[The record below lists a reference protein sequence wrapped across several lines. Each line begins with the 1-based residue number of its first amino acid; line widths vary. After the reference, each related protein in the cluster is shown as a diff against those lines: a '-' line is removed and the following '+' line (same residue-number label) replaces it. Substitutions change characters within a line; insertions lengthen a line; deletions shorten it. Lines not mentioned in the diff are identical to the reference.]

1 MYIHIKYLRIIF
13 RVTRVFRIT
22 FQCGSSEEDKLLRQ
36 KDFLSTSSLIK
47 CMVFNWYLYHIFI
60 DYLQRNSC
68 FLNYVTMW
76 QQWRGQTMA
85 QAALFNV
92 YNELASPIVYY
103 NTSPVF
109 PYSPKYH
116 FLQLCN
122 LRYKIMKNLAQN
134 RCVLTLLWFPE
145 ANFILLDIINDVI

>member
-1 MYIHIKYLRIIF
+1 MLSVLHFIEVAVRRTKNKKVRYL
-13 RVTRVFRIT
+13 
-22 FQCGSSEEDKLLRQ
+22 
-36 KDFLSTSSLIK
+36 FLSTSSLIK

-60 DYLQRNSC
+60 DYLQSNSC

-122 LRYKIMKNLAQN
+122 LRYKVMKNLAQN
-134 RCVLTLLWFPE
+134 RCVLTIRE
-145 ANFILLDIINDVI
+145 GVT

>member
-1 MYIHIKYLRIIF
+1 MLSVLHFIEVAVRRTKNKKVRYL
-13 RVTRVFRIT
+13 
-22 FQCGSSEEDKLLRQ
+22 
-36 KDFLSTSSLIK
+36 FLSTSSLIK
-47 CMVFNWYLYHIFI
+47 CMVFNWYLYHVFR
-60 DYLQRNSC
+60 DYLQSNSC

-76 QQWRGQTMA
+76 QQRRGQTMA

-122 LRYKIMKNLAQN
+122 LRYKVMKNLAQN
-134 RCVLTLLWFPE
+134 RCVLTIRE
-145 ANFILLDIINDVI
+145 GVT